1 MKSTDT
7 FFVAELFIVGLFFV
21 GIGFGCSL
29 RFDSNPSSTK
39 KITREIFLKVYLLVY
54 DIDVCFKRHYDI
66 DLLKDK

>member
-1 MKSTDT
+1 MKSTDKC
-7 FFVAELFIVGLFFV
+7 FVAELFIVDLFFV

-39 KITREIFLKVYLLVY
+39 KITREIFLKVY
-54 DIDVCFKRHYDI
+54 DIDVCLKRHYDI

>member
-1 MKSTDT
+1 MKSTDKC
-7 FFVAELFIVGLFFV
+7 FVVEFFV

-29 RFDSNPSSTK
+29 RFDQNPSSTK

-54 DIDVCFKRHYDI
+54 VYDIDVCFKRHYDI